1 MRDAIVFA
9 ALGVTAAGWVVSA
22 NPKSSDAQAI
32 AIADPPAIRVHPDHE
47 KVARNPSLVR
57 SMIADGQILFR
68 TKFNRRDGAGRPSAT
83 GDSKPTPRSSLPQ
96 GRFTRA
102 AGPDASSCASCHNDP
117 VPGGSGD
124 FVTNVFVGAHFTD
137 PPTLSFAPDVTN
149 ERNTTSIL
157 GAGAIEMLAREMTA
171 DLRGQR
177 ARAGFRA
184 KALQREEPV
193 ALVSK
198 GVSFGR
204 IVARTDG
211 SYEQSALEGID
222 DDLVVKPFGVKGI
235 AVSLREFSIAALN
248 QHHGIQATERFD
260 WHRTGVEDFDED
272 GIQDEF
278 SIGQLSALVL
288 FQASL
293 APLQRAAPQG
303 ALAKRVSHGEQ
314 LFHRT
319 GCDSCHV
326 PFLELKGRMFSEPNP
341 YNRPGTLSPSDLIG
355 VIRIPLPTNRGA
367 GGVQWSPTRLRVWA
381 YSDLKRH
388 RICDA
393 ADPFFCNETRRQDN
407 VPTDEFMTPKLWDLA
422 RSAPY
427 GHRGDCDTLSE
438 VIMHHAGEAT
448 TARINYSL
456 LPDPSKR
463 DVIEFLLSLG
473 AGTPAV
479 VGNQRRVQ

>member
-1 MRDAIVFA
+1 MFA
-9 ALGVTAAGWVVSA
+9 ASCATVAGLVVCA
-22 NPKSSDAQAI
+22 RPEASDAQAI

-47 KVARNPSLVR
+47 RVARNPSLVR
-57 SMIADGQILFR
+57 RMNVDGEILFR

-96 GRFTRA
+96 ERFTRA

-117 VPGGSGD
+117 IPGGSGD
-124 FVTNVFVGAHFTD
+124 FVTNVFVGAHFSD
-137 PPTLSFAPDVTN
+137 PPTLSFGREVTN

-171 DLRGQR
+171 DLRAQR
-177 ARAGFRA
+177 AQGGTRAR
-184 KALQREEPV
+184 ALQREERV
-193 ALVSK
+193 VLVSK
-198 GVSFGR
+198 GVSFGT
-204 IVARTDG
+204 IIARTDG
-211 SYEQSALEGID
+211 SYDQSALEGVD

-248 QHHGIQATERFD
+248 QHHGIEATERFD
-260 WHRTGVEDFDED
+260 WHRTGVQDFDED
-272 GIQDEF
+272 GVQDEF

-293 APLQRAAPQG
+293 PPLQRAASAGVPTT
-303 ALAKRVSHGEQ
+303 RVSRGEK
-314 LFHRT
+314 LFHAS

-326 PFLELKGRMFSEPNP
+326 PFLELEARTFSEPNP
-341 YNRPGTLSPSDLIG
+341 YNRPGTLSPSDVNG
-355 VIRIPLPTNRGA
+355 VIRVGLPTNRGV
-367 GGVQWSPTRLRVWA
+367 GGVQWSPTTLKVWA

-393 ADPFFCNETRRQDN
+393 TEPFFCNETRRQDN
-407 VPTDEFMTPKLWDLA
+407 VPTDEFITPKLWDLA

-438 VIMHHAGEAT
+438 AIMHHAGEAT
-448 TARINYSL
+448 HSRVSYGL
-456 LPDPSKR
+456 LPDSSKR

-473 AGTPAV
+473 AGTTPTP
-479 VGNQRRVQ
+479 GNQGRVR